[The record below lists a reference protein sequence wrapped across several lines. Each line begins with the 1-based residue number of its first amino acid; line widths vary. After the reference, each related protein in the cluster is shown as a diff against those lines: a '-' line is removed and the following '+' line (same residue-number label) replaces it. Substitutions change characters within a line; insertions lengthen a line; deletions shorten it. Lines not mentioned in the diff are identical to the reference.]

1 MAERKVFKCH
11 TIFRNM
17 EKTGLSTIDIY
28 GVTISGEKYDNVGR
42 DLQFYVII
50 CKSRAKSIAISSLEL
65 DKIQQWYRTGWE
77 CLEPGRLLPS
87 FVKKILEKMVSYPEE
102 INP

>member
-1 MAERKVFKCH
+1 MPYNIQEH
-11 TIFRNM
+11 
-17 EKTGLSTIDIY
+17 EKTGLSTIDVY

-42 DLQFYVII
+42 DLHFYVII

-65 DKIQQWYRTGWE
+65 DEIQQWYRTGWE
-77 CLEPGRLLPS
+77 CLEPGSLLPS

>member
-11 TIFRNM
+11 IIFRSM
-17 EKTGLSTIDIY
+17 EKTGLSTTDIY

-42 DLQFYVII
+42 DLHFYVII

-65 DKIQQWYRTGWE
+65 DKIQQSYRTGWE
-77 CLEPGRLLPS
+77 CLEPVSLLPS
-87 FVKKILEKMVSYPEE
+87 FVKKILDKMVSYPEE

>member
-1 MAERKVFKCH
+1 
-11 TIFRNM
+11 M

-28 GVTISGEKYDNVGR
+28 GVTISGEKYNNVGR
-42 DLQFYVII
+42 DLHFYIII

-65 DKIQQWYRTGWE
+65 DKMQQWCRTGWE
-77 CLEPGRLLPS
+77 RPEPGSLLPS
-87 FVKKILEKMVSYPEE
+87 FVNIILGKMVSYPEE